1 MILRLLIIC
10 LFPMQI
16 FAQDITGIWT
26 GTLTTEN
33 ALVRYELSIS
43 ENKNG
48 LSGYSLSIF
57 TFDGVENIGVKEIT
71 LKKKKDYYFLED
83 HDLVYDNY
91 TTRGRRVM
99 LTGKLNVDP
108 TNPGLITGSF
118 STRSLDFR
126 APTQNNLKGEIRLQ
140 KQTDFMES
148 GLLAQLEA
156 LNLQESLSFISS
168 PIKKME
174 QAPTDPAQKISFT
187 KPGTTNALTGSSPV
201 VVKDVPAIKMEETKE
216 EVVVINKPK
225 TEQTSIATNEK
236 SALPPNVTKTKEPIV
251 KKEPVKT
258 SEPAIAKN
266 AEPAKQTPAK
276 IVEEVVTK
284 TLEPLKKE
292 TASTIQLPANNFPDA
307 TLVANSAI
315 EFSNR
320 ETEIIRNVF
329 FTGDSLVIRLY
340 DNGEVDGDIVSVL
353 LNGQVIMPHVK
364 LIARAIT
371 QTIYITPEMGDKLE
385 LVMYAENLGNLPP
398 NTGLLTIQD
407 GNDRY
412 SVNFSGDFK
421 KNSAIILTRKR

>member
-1 MILRLLIIC
+1 MILRLLIFC
-10 LFPMQI
+10 LLPIQI

-99 LTGKLNVDP
+99 LTGKLNIDP
-108 TNPGLITGSF
+108 SDPGLITGSF

-126 APTQNNLKGEIRLQ
+126 APNQNNLKGEIRLQ

-174 QAPTDPAQKISFT
+174 QAPADPAQKISFQKSAT
-187 KPGTTNALTGSSPV
+187 PNEVASSPV
-201 VVKDVPAIKMEETKE
+201 VVKDVPAIKMEEKE
-216 EVVVINKPK
+216 EALSANKTNPV
-225 TEQTSIATNEK
+225 QTTTTVNEK
-236 SALPPNVTKTKEPIV
+236 PSTNPAVTKTKDVIV
-251 KKEPVKT
+251 KKDPVKT
-258 SEPAIAKN
+258 TEEVIAKN
-266 AEPAKQTPAK
+266 TVPVKHDPAKK
-276 IVEEVVTK
+276 EEAVITK

-292 TASTIQLPANNFPDA
+292 TASTITLPANNFPDA
-307 TLVANSAI
+307 SMVANSATA
-315 EFSNR
+315 FSSR

-421 KNSAIILTRKR
+421 KNSAIILTRRR

>member
-1 MILRLLIIC
+1 MILRLLIFC
-10 LFPMQI
+10 LLPIQI
-16 FAQDITGIWT
+16 FAQDLTGIWT

-99 LTGKLNVDP
+99 LTGKLNIDP
-108 TNPGLITGSF
+108 SDPGLITGSF

-126 APTQNNLKGEIRLQ
+126 APNQNNLKGEIRLQ

-174 QAPTDPAQKISFT
+174 QAPADPAQKISFQKSVT
-187 KPGTTNALTGSSPV
+187 PNEVASSPV
-201 VVKDVPAIKMEETKE
+201 VVKDVPAIKMEEKE
-216 EVVVINKPK
+216 EVVSANKTNPIQTTTTV
-225 TEQTSIATNEK
+225 TEKPATNP
-236 SALPPNVTKTKEPIV
+236 AVTKTKDVIV
-251 KKEPVKT
+251 KKDPVKT
-258 SEPAIAKN
+258 TEEVIAKN
-266 AEPAKQTPAK
+266 TAPVKQDPEK
-276 IVEEVVTK
+276 KEEAVITK

-292 TASTIQLPANNFPDA
+292 TASTIPLPANNFPDA
-307 TLVANSAI
+307 SMVANSATA
-315 EFSNR
+315 FSSR

-421 KNSAIILTRKR
+421 KNSAIILTRRR

>member
-1 MILRLLIIC
+1 MILRLLIFC
-10 LFPMQI
+10 LFPLQI

-43 ENKNG
+43 ENKKG

-99 LTGKLNVDP
+99 LTGKLNIDP
-108 TNPGLITGSF
+108 SDPGLLTGSF

-126 APTQNNLKGEIRLQ
+126 APAQNNLRGEIRLQ

-174 QAPTDPAQKISFT
+174 QAPADPAQKISFT
-187 KPGTTNALTGSSPV
+187 KPSTTNVVASSSPV
-201 VVKDVPAIKMEETKE
+201 VVKDVPAIKMEETKA
-216 EVVVINKPK
+216 EVVVTNKPK
-225 TEQTSIATNEK
+225 TEQTTIAANDKPVT
-236 SALPPNVTKTKEPIV
+236 PPIVAKTKEPIV

-266 AEPAKQTPAK
+266 AELAKQTPAK
-276 IVEEVVTK
+276 TEEKVIAK
-284 TLEPLKKE
+284 ALEPLKKE
-292 TASTIQLPANNFPDA
+292 TASTIPLPANNFPDA
-307 TLVANSAI
+307 TLVANSAL
-315 EFSNR
+315 EFSKR

-398 NTGLLTIQD
+398 NTGLLTIQN

>member
-1 MILRLLIIC
+1 MILRLLIFC
-10 LFPMQI
+10 LLPIQI

-99 LTGKLNVDP
+99 LTGKLNIDP
-108 TNPGLITGSF
+108 SDPGLITGSF

-126 APTQNNLKGEIRLQ
+126 APNQNNLKGEIRLQ

-174 QAPTDPAQKISFT
+174 QAPADPAQKISFQKSVT
-187 KPGTTNALTGSSPV
+187 PNEVASSPV
-201 VVKDVPAIKMEETKE
+201 VVKDVPAIKMEEKE
-216 EVVVINKPK
+216 EVVSANKTNPV
-225 TEQTSIATNEK
+225 QTTTAVNEKPATN
-236 SALPPNVTKTKEPIV
+236 PVVTKTQDVIV
-251 KKEPVKT
+251 KKDPVKT
-258 SEPAIAKN
+258 TEEVIAKN
-266 AEPAKQTPAK
+266 TAPVKQDPAKK
-276 IVEEVVTK
+276 EEAVIITK

-292 TASTIQLPANNFPDA
+292 TASTIPLPANNFPDA
-307 TLVANSAI
+307 SMVANSATA
-315 EFSNR
+315 FSSR

-407 GNDRY
+407 GSDRY

-421 KNSAIILTRKR
+421 KNSAIILTRRR

>member
-1 MILRLLIIC
+1 MILRLLIFC
-10 LFPMQI
+10 LLPIQI

-99 LTGKLNVDP
+99 LTGKLNIDP
-108 TNPGLITGSF
+108 SDPGLITGSF

-126 APTQNNLKGEIRLQ
+126 APNQNNLKGEIRLQ

-174 QAPTDPAQKISFT
+174 QAPADPAQKISFQKSVT
-187 KPGTTNALTGSSPV
+187 PNEVASSPV
-201 VVKDVPAIKMEETKE
+201 VVKDVPAIKMEEKE
-216 EVVVINKPK
+216 EVVSASKTNPIQTTTTVNEKP
-225 TEQTSIATNEK
+225 ATN
-236 SALPPNVTKTKEPIV
+236 PVVTKTQDVIV
-251 KKEPVKT
+251 KKDPVKT
-258 SEPAIAKN
+258 TEEVIAKN
-266 AEPAKQTPAK
+266 TAPIKQDPAKK
-276 IVEEVVTK
+276 EEAVITK

-292 TASTIQLPANNFPDA
+292 TASTIPLPANNFPDA
-307 TLVANSAI
+307 SMVANSATA
-315 EFSNR
+315 FSSR

-407 GNDRY
+407 GSDRY

-421 KNSAIILTRKR
+421 KNSAIILTRRR

>member
-1 MILRLLIIC
+1 MILRLLIFC
-10 LFPMQI
+10 LLPIQI

-99 LTGKLNVDP
+99 LTGKLNIDP
-108 TNPGLITGSF
+108 SDPGLITGSF

-126 APTQNNLKGEIRLQ
+126 APNQNNLKGEIRLQ

-174 QAPTDPAQKISFT
+174 QAPADPAQKISFQKSAT
-187 KPGTTNALTGSSPV
+187 PNEVASSPV
-201 VVKDVPAIKMEETKE
+201 VVKDVPAIKMEEKE
-216 EVVVINKPK
+216 DVVSASKTNPIQTTTTVNEKP
-225 TEQTSIATNEK
+225 ATN
-236 SALPPNVTKTKEPIV
+236 PVVTKTQDVIV
-251 KKEPVKT
+251 KKDPVKT
-258 SEPAIAKN
+258 TEEVIAKN
-266 AEPAKQTPAK
+266 TAPIKQDPAKK
-276 IVEEVVTK
+276 EEAVITK

-292 TASTIQLPANNFPDA
+292 TASTIPLPANNFPDA
-307 TLVANSAI
+307 SMVANSATA
-315 EFSNR
+315 FSSR

-407 GNDRY
+407 GSDRY

-421 KNSAIILTRKR
+421 KNAAIILSRRR

>member
-1 MILRLLIIC
+1 MILRLLIFC
-10 LFPMQI
+10 LLPIQI

-99 LTGKLNVDP
+99 LTGKLNIDP
-108 TNPGLITGSF
+108 SDPGLITGSF

-126 APTQNNLKGEIRLQ
+126 APNQNNLKGEIRLQ

-174 QAPTDPAQKISFT
+174 QAPADPAQKISFQKSVT
-187 KPGTTNALTGSSPV
+187 PNEVASSPF
-201 VVKDVPAIKMEETKE
+201 VVKDVQA
-216 EVVVINKPK
+216 
-225 TEQTSIATNEK
+225 
-236 SALPPNVTKTKEPIV
+236 
-251 KKEPVKT
+251 
-258 SEPAIAKN
+258 
-266 AEPAKQTPAK
+266 
-276 IVEEVVTK
+276 
-284 TLEPLKKE
+284 LKKE
-292 TASTIQLPANNFPDA
+292 
-307 TLVANSAI
+307 
-315 EFSNR
+315 
-320 ETEIIRNVF
+320 
-329 FTGDSLVIRLY
+329 
-340 DNGEVDGDIVSVL
+340 
-353 LNGQVIMPHVK
+353 
-364 LIARAIT
+364 
-371 QTIYITPEMGDKLE
+371 
-385 LVMYAENLGNLPP
+385 
-398 NTGLLTIQD
+398 
-407 GNDRY
+407 
-412 SVNFSGDFK
+412 
-421 KNSAIILTRKR
+421 

>member
-1 MILRLLIIC
+1 MILRLLIFC
-10 LFPMQI
+10 LLPIQI

-43 ENKNG
+43 ENKNV

-99 LTGKLNVDP
+99 LTGKLNIDP
-108 TNPGLITGSF
+108 SDPGLITGSF

-126 APTQNNLKGEIRLQ
+126 APNQNNLKGEIRLQ

-174 QAPTDPAQKISFT
+174 QAPADPAQKISFQKSAT
-187 KPGTTNALTGSSPV
+187 PNEVASSPV
-201 VVKDVPAIKMEETKE
+201 VVKDVPALKMEEKE
-216 EVVVINKPK
+216 EVVSANKTNPI
-225 TEQTSIATNEK
+225 QTTTTVNEKPATN
-236 SALPPNVTKTKEPIV
+236 PVVTKTQDVIA
-251 KKEPVKT
+251 KKDPVKT
-258 SEPAIAKN
+258 TEEVIAKN
-266 AEPAKQTPAK
+266 TAPIKQDPAKK
-276 IVEEVVTK
+276 EEAVITK

-292 TASTIQLPANNFPDA
+292 TASTIPLPANNFPDA
-307 TLVANSAI
+307 SMVANSATA
-315 EFSNR
+315 FSSR

-407 GNDRY
+407 GSDRY

-421 KNSAIILTRKR
+421 KNSAIILTRRR

>member
-1 MILRLLIIC
+1 MILRLLIFC
-10 LFPMQI
+10 LLPIQI
-16 FAQDITGIWT
+16 LAQDITGIWT

-99 LTGKLNVDP
+99 LTGKLYVDP
-108 TNPGLITGSF
+108 SDPSLLTGSF
-118 STRSLDFR
+118 NTRSMDMR
-126 APTQNNLKGEIRLQ
+126 APAQNNLKGEIRLQ
-140 KQTDFMES
+140 KQNDFMES

-156 LNLQESLSFISS
+156 LNLQESLSYMES

-174 QAPTDPAQKISFT
+174 QAPADPAQKISFQ
-187 KPGTTNALTGSSPV
+187 KVERENVVASSPV
-201 VVKDVPAIKMEETKE
+201 VVRDIPAIKTEETKAD
-216 EVVVINKPK
+216 VAAIDK
-225 TEQTSIATNEK
+225 TNPVQTTIAANEK
-236 SALPPNVTKTKEPIV
+236 QASNPVVTKTKEPVV
-251 KKEPVKT
+251 KKETAKRAEPV
-258 SEPAIAKN
+258 IVKN
-266 AEPAKQTPAK
+266 IEPAKQTPAK
-276 IVEEVVTK
+276 KEEAVITK
-284 TLEPLKKE
+284 TIEPVKNE
-292 TASTIQLPANNFPDA
+292 TVSTIPLPANSFPDA
-307 TLVANSAI
+307 TLVANSAKD
-315 EFSNR
+315 FSNR

-329 FTGDSLVIRLY
+329 FTGDSLVIKLY

-407 GNDRY
+407 GSNRY
-412 SVNFSGDFK
+412 SVNFSGDFS
-421 KNSAIILTRKR
+421 KNSAIILNRKR